1 MLNGL
6 EIKERNLLAVR
17 GETEEFRID
26 SQFHKKEYLAAKE
39 AVEKAGAA
47 ALENDASLSILH
59 PMEIQRNYV
68 SNGGVWFLRAQNLRP
83 MRIDDANKV
92 FVSDE
97 DAKTLSRNL
106 VRKGDLLVTRT
117 GAVGASAVF
126 EKGEAL
132 ASSHIFMVRQ
142 QQFCNYYLA
151 AYLNCRYGQQLIARG
166 MYGGLQPE
174 ISQTY
179 LKNAPVYRAS
189 EALQC
194 RVRQVM
200 LMANKAEA
208 DAAEMYG
215 QANATLLSNLRL
227 DFSQLKKQKNTVKS
241 FRDSFGASGRLDAE
255 YYHPRYEY
263 VEKKLRKFKVVR
275 LQEICS
281 AINYGTVPTSPYTD
295 DGSGVPY
302 IKGLNLKRGLVVTDK
317 LDRIT
322 NTKELRP
329 RYYTKSGDLLISQ
342 MGTVGN
348 CGVVS
353 GEQAGWVFASF
364 TIRARIENQSL
375 YPPHFLALYIN
386 AVAKP
391 YYFLREIAQA
401 SVRQNTTLPIVRN
414 MPVPVLP
421 TAVQNSIDAKLQESH
436 RLRAHAQKLMDDA
449 RQAVE
454 IAIEKG
460 EKEALAFLKNCAK

>member
-1 MLNGL
+1 MGGL
-6 EIKERNLLAVR
+6 DFTAVNSCKVL
-17 GETEEFRID
+17 TKASMRID
-26 SQFHKKEYLAAKE
+26 SEYFQKKYAANARVMASPMKVRDVLNHRRPPKIKGLKLSRDFNYLEISRISPTGDYGTVTIAPDEVPDRADVVLHNGDVAVSSVRPNRNAVAYIRDAKRLVGTSGLVVLRALGISPEYLFAFTKTKHFAMALTRE
-39 AVEKAGAA
+39 TTATMYPAVSAEDILDVPFVMPTPQFAQKVQEK
-47 ALENDASLSILH
+47 
-59 PMEIQRNYV
+59 
-68 SNGGVWFLRAQNLRP
+68 
-83 MRIDDANKV
+83 
-92 FVSDE
+92 
-97 DAKTLSRNL
+97 
-106 VRKGDLLVTRT
+106 
-117 GAVGASAVF
+117 VGES
-126 EKGEAL
+126 
-132 ASSHIFMVRQ
+132 
-142 QQFCNYYLA
+142 Y
-151 AYLNCRYGQQLIARG
+151 
-166 MYGGLQPE
+166 
-174 ISQTY
+174 
-179 LKNAPVYRAS
+179 
-189 EALQC
+189 
-194 RVRQVM
+194 
-200 LMANKAEA
+200 
-208 DAAEMYG
+208 
-215 QANATLLSNLRL
+215 ATLLSAGEKHDSAEYALLRHLRL
-227 DFSQLKKQKNTVKS
+227 HEWQPRQFGQNITVKS
-241 FRDSFGASGRLDAE
+241 FRNSFGALGRLDAE
-255 YYHPRYEY
+255 YYHPRYEH

-317 LDRIT
+317 LDRII
-322 NTKELRP
+322 NTKALRP
-329 RYYTKSGDLLISQ
+329 RYYTKEGDLLISQ

-436 RLRAHAQKLMDDA
+436 RLRARAQKLMDDA